1 MYGTRDTPWYRG
13 TRGIVWYT
21 HPAPLVGRYEDVF
34 ADMYIVPIWTV
45 DRTLCYEQYEQYN
58 HVLGHVSN
66 IFSHP
71 SPPEQPRN
79 KKQEQPTIFTQTFSK
94 HIKRKDLYWFIFHP
108 LMVIAYIIHNRS
120 VGHNCWPLSY
130 CSFGF
135 LIIHMVALCP
145 VSYTHLTLPTIYSV

>member
-34 ADMYIVPIWTV
+34 ADMYIVPIWPV

-58 HVLGHVSN
+58 HVFGHVSN

-71 SPPEQPRN
+71 SPPQQPN
-79 KKQEQPTIFTQTFSK
+79 LFP
-94 HIKRKDLYWFIFHP
+94 
-108 LMVIAYIIHNRS
+108 
-120 VGHNCWPLSY
+120 
-130 CSFGF
+130 
-135 LIIHMVALCP
+135 
-145 VSYTHLTLPTIYSV
+145 